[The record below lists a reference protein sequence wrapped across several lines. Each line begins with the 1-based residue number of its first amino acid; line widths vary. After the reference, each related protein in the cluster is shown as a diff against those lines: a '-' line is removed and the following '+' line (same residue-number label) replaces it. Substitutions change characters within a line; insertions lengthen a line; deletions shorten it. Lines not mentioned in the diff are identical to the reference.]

1 MEVFSQNYFPAIK
14 ETPYPITLGPHSHYW
29 FVLRSQPAA
38 ARASQERVV
47 PTLSAAPN
55 LPALLADGQR
65 ARFEREVLP
74 EFIRHCRWFGAKA
87 RTIRELR
94 IAEQVPMPGEGGGVF
109 WFLEVT
115 YTDGAPE
122 TYALP
127 VQIAIGEPAHA
138 IAQAAP
144 QAVIARFAGA
154 EETILH
160 DAIWDAAFREELFRT
175 ITQHQTLKGK
185 LGDLLGVSG
194 SAPGLSDKV
203 PASHVVAAEQSN
215 SSMLFENKFFLKLYR
230 KLEDGVNPDVEITR
244 FLTERRGFAHVPA
257 FSGAIEYRRGK
268 LEPTVV
274 CLLQAA
280 VANEGDAWALTLDSV
295 GRYYERVLGRKADL
309 QIEHTPPGPL
319 LEELIGGI
327 YPQKAR
333 LLGQRTGELHL
344 ALASDPDDRAFAPE
358 PFNALS
364 QRSVYQNMRAS
375 LRKAF
380 ALLQKKLTD
389 LPEAFRAEAEEVL
402 ASEQKILGQE
412 QRILDQRS
420 AASKIRIHGDYHLGQ
435 ALYTGKDFIV
445 LDFEG
450 EPARPLS
457 ERKLKRSALRDVAGM
472 MRSFQYAAYSALWQP
487 AMRPED
493 IPFLERW
500 ADLWYRQMS
509 SVFLQSYLQ
518 TTRGASFIPPRENDL
533 EVLLEAYLLDKAV
546 YEVGYELNNRPSW
559 VVIPIRGIKHI
570 LGAG

>member
-1 MEVFSQNYFPAIK
+1 M
-14 ETPYPITLGPHSHYW
+14 
-29 FVLRSQPAA
+29 RS
-38 ARASQERVV
+38 R
-47 PTLSAAPN
+47 
-55 LPALLADGQR
+55 
-65 ARFEREVLP
+65 
-74 EFIRHCRWFGAKA
+74 CK
-87 RTIRELR
+87 
-94 IAEQVPMPGEGGGVF
+94 
-109 WFLEVT
+109 
-115 YTDGAPE
+115 
-122 TYALP
+122 
-127 VQIAIGEPAHA
+127 IAIGEPAHA

-154 EETILH
+154 EEAILH
-160 DAIWDAAFREELFRT
+160 DAIWDAAFREQLFRA
-175 ITQHQTLKGK
+175 ITQRQNLEGK
-185 LGDLLGVSG
+185 SGELLGVPG
-194 SAPGLSDKV
+194 SALPAGDKV
-203 PASHVVAAEQSN
+203 PPSQVLSIEQSN
-215 SSMLFENKFFLKLYR
+215 SSMLFENKYFLKLYR

-257 FSGAIEYRRGK
+257 FAGAIEYRRGK
-268 LEPTVV
+268 SSRRWSVSCRRRC
-274 CLLQAA
+274 CLAGA
-280 VANEGDAWALTLDSV
+280 ANEGDAWALTLDSV
-295 GRYYERVLGRKADL
+295 GRYYERVLERKADL

-327 YPQKAR
+327 YPQKAK
-333 LLGQRTGELHL
+333 LLGTRTGELHL

-375 LRKAF
+375 LRRAF
-380 ALLQKKLTD
+380 ALLQKKLPD
-389 LPEAFRAEAEEVL
+389 LSEAFHAEAKEVL
-402 ASEQKILGQE
+402 AAEQKILAQE

-420 AASKIRIHGDYHLGQ
+420 AATKIRIHGDYHLGQ
-435 ALYTGKDFIV
+435 ALYTGKDFVI

-509 SVFLQSYLQ
+509 SVFLQSYLKA
-518 TTRGASFIPPRENDL
+518 TRGASFIPQREADL
-533 EVLLEAYLLDKAV
+533 QVLLEAYLLDKAV
-546 YEVGYELNNRPSW
+546 YEVGYELNNRPDW

-570 LGAG
+570 LAAM